1 MSKTGLLSRD
11 GKGRLAT
18 LITRIV
24 KVGLFLATVA
34 LVFLAQ
40 KPQNV
45 RSLFKW
51 SGNKAAKE
59 WPSADGDAVKSWRWN
74 EVEPSSD
81 LERHPCY
88 DAYDCARLDL
98 QTFCIRG

>member
-74 EVEPSSD
+74 EVRVICAHFREPIID
-81 LERHPCY
+81 L
-88 DAYDCARLDL
+88 
-98 QTFCIRG
+98 CIG